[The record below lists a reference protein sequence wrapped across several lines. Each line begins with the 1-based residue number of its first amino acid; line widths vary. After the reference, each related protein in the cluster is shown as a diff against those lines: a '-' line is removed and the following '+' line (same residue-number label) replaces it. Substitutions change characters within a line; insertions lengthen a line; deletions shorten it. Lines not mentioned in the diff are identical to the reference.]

1 MMTLPGQ
8 NPETKTMMLVVE
20 ENRQRLKRLRLKGKL
35 TKDTLL
41 ECLDMFTLNLSPLA
55 WYQQALLE
63 TAVNRVDWNEI
74 LDKVNAI

>member
-20 ENRQRLKRLRLKGKL
+20 ENRQRLKQLRLKGKL